1 MRVVHC
7 KREPYDVYIGRPS
20 PWGNPYTHLIKETT
34 RAEEWKQ
41 TREEAIDAYEYDL
54 RVLIAQDM
62 EYMVE
67 HFFRPL
73 AGKVL
78 GCWCD
83 PQPCHGDVLIKLCKE
98 LGLIE

>member
-7 KREPYDVYIGRPS
+7 KREPYDVYIGRPG
-20 PWGNPYTHLIKETT
+20 PYGNPYTHLIKETT
-34 RAEEWKQ
+34 CAEEWKP
-41 TREEAIDAYEYDL
+41 TREEAIDAYEHRL
-54 RVLIAQDM
+54 RLFLEEDR

-67 HFFRPL
+67 HFFKPI

-83 PQPCHGDVLIKLCKE
+83 PQPCHGDVLIKICKE
-98 LGLIE
+98 LGLA